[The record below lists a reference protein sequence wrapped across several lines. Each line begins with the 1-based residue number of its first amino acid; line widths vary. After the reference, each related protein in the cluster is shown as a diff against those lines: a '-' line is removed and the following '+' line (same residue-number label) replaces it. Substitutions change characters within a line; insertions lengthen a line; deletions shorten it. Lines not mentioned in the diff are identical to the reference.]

1 MKVSFLD
8 QKLGALLD
16 ADVNEEEPNILTA
29 WVSPLIV
36 TPKQD
41 GDIQVCV
48 DISRANEAI
57 LCEQHHIPTI
67 KEIFAR
73 SLWFHSLQ
81 QLRSQFLVIRKNPS
95 LVSVPISNH
104 G

>member
-29 WVSPLIV
+29 WVSALTV

-48 DISRANEAI
+48 DMSRANEAI
-57 LCEQHHIPTI
+57 VCEQHHIPTI
-67 KEIFAR
+67 KEILHDLHASIVFSNLDLSF
-73 SLWFHSLQ
+73 SLFESAHL
-81 QLRSQFLVIRKNPS
+81 
-95 LVSVPISNH
+95 
-104 G
+104 